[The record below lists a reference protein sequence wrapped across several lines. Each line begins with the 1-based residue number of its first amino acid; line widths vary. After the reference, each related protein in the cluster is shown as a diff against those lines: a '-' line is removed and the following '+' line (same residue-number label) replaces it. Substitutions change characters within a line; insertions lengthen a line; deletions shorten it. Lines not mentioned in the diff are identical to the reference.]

1 MDYALAIDLGGTK
14 VEAALVSADGAVDA
28 ATRFRGPTGAGAS
41 RDEVITSVVETARL
55 AYTALGDGDR
65 IVGVGI
71 GSAGPIDLVDGTIS
85 PINLPAAAD
94 FDIVGAVSGV
104 VDAGTTVAL
113 RLDGTCIALAEH
125 WKGALRGTSN
135 AMGIVV
141 STGIGGGIIINSQL
155 VAGRS
160 GNAGHLGQ
168 MQFRRRHPER
178 PHAPWTLEG
187 IASGTST
194 VRWARSKGWQGA
206 SGEELAADYAAGLPL
221 ARRAVRRS
229 ATAVGEALCSI
240 STLLDLE
247 RVAVGG
253 GFSRVAP
260 EYLDLVQEAATE
272 SALTEYAGAVRVVP
286 SGLDSD
292 GPLIGA
298 AALVLKETSR

>member
-14 VEAALVSADGAVDA
+14 VEAALVSADGVVDP
-28 ATRFRGPTGAGAS
+28 ATRFRGPTGAAS
-41 RDEVITSVVETARL
+41 SREDIVRSVVETTRQAFESL
-55 AYTALGDGDR
+55 PVGANL
-65 IVGVGI
+65 IGVGI
-71 GSAGPIDLVDGTIS
+71 GSAGPINLVDGTTS
-85 PINLPAAAD
+85 PINLPAAAG
-94 FDIVGAVSGV
+94 FDIVGAVASAVDPGTDV
-104 VDAGTTVAL
+104 VL

-125 WKGALRGTSN
+125 WKGALRGTVN

-168 MQFRRRHPER
+168 MQFRRRRPEL
-178 PHAPWTLEG
+178 PNAPWTLEG
-187 IASGTST
+187 RASGLAT
-194 VRWARSKGWQGA
+194 VRWARAHGWSGA
-206 SGEELAADYAAGLPL
+206 TGEELAADYAAGSPIAL
-221 ARRAVRRS
+221 RAVRRS
-229 ATAVGEALCSI
+229 ATSVGEALCSI

-247 RVAVGG
+247 KVAVGG

-260 EYLDLVQEAATE
+260 DYLDLVQVAATD

-298 AALVLKETSR
+298 AALVHLKTAS